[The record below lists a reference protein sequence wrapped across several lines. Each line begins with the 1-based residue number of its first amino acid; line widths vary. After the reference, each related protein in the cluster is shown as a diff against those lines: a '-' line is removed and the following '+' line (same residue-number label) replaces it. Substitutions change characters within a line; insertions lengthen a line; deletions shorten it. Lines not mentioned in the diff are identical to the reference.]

1 MSDITLVKV
10 AAGALVPADDESREA
25 LQSWR
30 LGQGVRVKVTRA
42 RNVQFHKKWFA
53 LLGVAFDAWSERMP
67 PVHVVAGRAVKP
79 SRERFRKDIT
89 VLAGHFDPVWNID
102 GDMRLEPRS
111 IAFANMEQD
120 EFDRLYSRTIDV
132 ILSKILPDTGWTEER
147 LREAAEAVM
156 EFA

>member
-1 MSDITLVKV
+1 MTDITLIKV
-10 AAGALVPADDESREA
+10 TAGALVPADDESREA
-25 LQSWR
+25 LQSWK
-30 LGQGVRVKVTRA
+30 LGQGVRVKVTRV
-42 RNVQFHKKWFA
+42 RNGKFHRKWFA
-53 LLGVAFDAWSERMP
+53 LIGVAFDAWADRLP
-67 PVHVVAGRAVKP
+67 PLHIVAGRAVKP
-79 SRERFRKDIT
+79 NRERFRKDVT

-111 IAFANMEQD
+111 IAFGSMDAD

-132 ILSKILPDTGWTEER
+132 ILQKILPDTGWTEAR